1 MMEMVIEALSWV
13 CLAGGSLFVFIG
25 TLGVLRFPDVYT
37 RMHAAGITDT
47 LGAALILF
55 GMMIQAG
62 LGLLSIKLFMMLIF
76 ILCTSPVA
84 THALARS
91 AITDGLKPQLD
102 KDETGEHS

>member
-1 MMEMVIEALSWV
+1 MITIIVEGLSWA
-13 CLAGGSLFVFIG
+13 CLAGGAIFVFIG
-25 TLGVLRFPDVYT
+25 ALGILRFPDVFT

-62 LGLLSIKLFMMLIF
+62 LGLLSIKLFMILIF

-91 AITDGLKPQLD
+91 ALTDGLKPMLD
-102 KDETGEHS
+102 DDETGEHS